1 LSGRFLAVDGND
13 AMPGQSHEFEITL
26 GNRLEC
32 LNDLNAAIE
41 TFATAAALTE
51 ETEYQLRLLLEEL
64 FVNYVSYGRSRISSM
79 RIRLR
84 KRPGELIV
92 ETTDDGEPFDPR
104 SRIDPDTNAAIEQR
118 PVGGLGLFFLRELS
132 RELSYRRVDERN
144 IVRFVLVESPENAQ
158 RPLEE

>member
-1 LSGRFLAVDGND
+1 
-13 AMPGQSHEFEITL
+13 
-26 GNRLEC
+26 
-32 LNDLNAAIE
+32 
-41 TFATAAALTE
+41 
-51 ETEYQLRLLLEEL
+51 
-64 FVNYVSYGRSRISSM
+64 M